1 MLSLFPGSIIMA
13 VFAFENPV
21 HTYVCGVP
29 LCVCVY
35 YACVWVCVCVCV
47 CVCTRYCVHVEERE
61 HLVKA
66 SSRLLPCGLQ
76 ESNSDHQ
83 TWWQML

>member
-47 CVCTRYCVHVEERE
+47 CVCTCVCMEWGVIMPMQFFKQIR
-61 HLVKA
+61 KA
-66 SSRLLPCGLQ
+66 TTVSG
-76 ESNSDHQ
+76 DA
-83 TWWQML
+83 T